1 MVQSFK
7 KLLEV
12 REGME
17 YFLGIDVGT
26 TGCKVVLID
35 AEGELRGKSVA
46 EYPLYTPRPNW
57 AEQNPE
63 DWWQGTLQALKK
75 VFEVSGVNPKD
86 VAGIGLTGQMHGSVF
101 LDAKGEVLRP
111 AILWCDQRTARECQ
125 EITERV
131 GLERIMAINCN
142 PVLPGF
148 TAPKILW
155 VKNNEPEVYAKI
167 AKVLLPKDY
176 VRFRLSGEFATDVS
190 DASGTS
196 LFDVPKRTWSQE
208 LIEALDF
215 SPSWFPPSFESPEVT
230 GRLRKDIAS
239 VLGMRDD
246 VIIVA
251 GGGDNAAGAIGTG
264 IVKPGLVSASLGTSG
279 VVFAF
284 SDEVRVDPRGRVHT
298 FCHAVPG
305 KWHVMGVMLSAG
317 GSLRWFRDVLG
328 LEEKNL
334 ALLLEKDAYELLSE
348 EAEKS
353 LPGAEGL
360 LFLPYLTGER
370 TPHADPFARGV
381 FFGLTLKHRKND
393 LVRAVMEGVTFGMR
407 DSFEIIKEMGIP
419 IEEVR
424 AIGGGARSPLWR
436 KIQAA
441 VYQVPLFGV
450 KVDEGP
456 AFGAA
461 LLAAVGKGAFRN
473 VEEACAKAVA
483 VTEKVLPDSDLVAQ
497 YERLY
502 RIWRDLYPALAPFY
516 RRIAE

>member
-1 MVQSFK
+1 
-7 KLLEV
+7 
-12 REGME
+12 
-17 YFLGIDVGT
+17 
-26 TGCKVVLID
+26 
-35 AEGELRGKSVA
+35 
-46 EYPLYTPRPNW
+46 
-57 AEQNPE
+57 
-63 DWWQGTLQALKK
+63 
-75 VFEVSGVNPKD
+75 
-86 VAGIGLTGQMHGSVF
+86 
-101 LDAKGEVLRP
+101 
-111 AILWCDQRTARECQ
+111 
-125 EITERV
+125 
-131 GLERIMAINCN
+131 
-142 PVLPGF
+142 
-148 TAPKILW
+148 
-155 VKNNEPEVYAKI
+155 
-167 AKVLLPKDY
+167 
-176 VRFRLSGEFATDVS
+176 
-190 DASGTS
+190 
-196 LFDVPKRTWSQE
+196 
-208 LIEALDF
+208 
-215 SPSWFPPSFESPEVT
+215 VT
-230 GRLRKDIAS
+230 GRIKREVAEL
-239 VLGMRDD
+239 LGMRED
-246 VIIVA
+246 VLVVA

-264 IVKPGLVSASLGTSG
+264 IVRSGLVSASIGTSG

-284 SDEVRVDPRGRVHT
+284 SDEVRVDPKGRVHT

-328 LEEKNL
+328 LEEKNM
-334 ALLLEKDAYELLSE
+334 AILLEKDAYELLSE

-353 LPGAEGL
+353 VPGAEGL

-407 DSFEIIKEMGIP
+407 DSFEIIREMGIP

-461 LLAAVGKGAFRN
+461 LLAAVGRGVFRN
-473 VEEACAKAVA
+473 VEEACARAVA
-483 VTEKVLPDSDLVAQ
+483 VTEKVLPDEHLVAR

>member
-1 MVQSFK
+1 
-7 KLLEV
+7 
-12 REGME
+12 ME

-35 AEGELRGKSVA
+35 EQGELKGKSVV

-63 DWWQGTLQALKK
+63 DWWQGTLQALRKI
-75 VFEVSGVNPKD
+75 FEVSGVCPKD
-86 VAGIGLTGQMHGSVF
+86 VAGLGLTGQMHGSVF
-101 LDAKGEVLRP
+101 LDEHNQVLRP

-125 EITERV
+125 EITEQA
-131 GLERIMAINCN
+131 GFERIMRINCN

-155 VKNNEPEVYAKI
+155 VRNNEPEVYRKI

-196 LFDVPKRTWSQE
+196 LFDVPQRKWSRE
-208 LIEALDF
+208 LIEILGFAF
-215 SPSWFPPSFESPEVT
+215 SWFPPSFESPEVT
-230 GRLRKDIAS
+230 GHLRKDVAGP
-239 VLGMRDD
+239 LGMRED
-246 VIIVA
+246 VIVVA

-264 IVKPGLVSASLGTSG
+264 IVRPGLVSASLGTSG

-328 LEEKNL
+328 LEEKNI
-334 ALLLEKDAYELLSE
+334 AALLEKDAYEILSE
-348 EAEKS
+348 EAGKS
-353 LPGAEGL
+353 VPGAEGL

-407 DSFEIIKEMGIP
+407 DSFEIIREMQIP
-419 IEEVR
+419 VEEVR
-424 AIGGGARSPLWR
+424 AIGGGARSLLWR

-441 VYQVPLFGV
+441 VYQVPLYGV
-450 KVDEGP
+450 RVDEGP

-461 LLAAVGKGAFRN
+461 LLAAVGRGAFGS
-473 VEEACAKAVA
+473 VEEACAQAVA
-483 VTEKVLPDSDLVAQ
+483 VTEKVLPDQDLVAR
-497 YERLY
+497 YDYLY
-502 RIWRDLYPALAPFY
+502 RIWRDLYPVLAPFY

>member
-1 MVQSFK
+1 
-7 KLLEV
+7 
-12 REGME
+12 ME

-26 TGCKVVLID
+26 TGCKVVLVD
-35 AEGELRGKSVA
+35 ERGELRGKAVA

-63 DWWQGTLQALKK
+63 DWWQGTLSALR
-75 VFEVSGVNPKD
+75 EILETSGINPKD
-86 VAGIGLTGQMHGSVF
+86 VSGIGLTGQMHGSVF
-101 LDAKGEVLRP
+101 LDERGEVLRP

-125 EITERV
+125 EITEMV
-131 GLERIMAINCN
+131 GFERIMRINCN

-155 VKNNEPEVYAKI
+155 VKNNEPEVYKKI
-167 AKVLLPKDY
+167 YKVLLPKDY
-176 VRFRLSGEFATDVS
+176 VRFRLTGEFATDVS

-196 LFDVPKRTWSQE
+196 LFDVPKRTWSLE
-208 LIEALDF
+208 LIEALNF
-215 SPSWFPPSFESPEVT
+215 QPFWFPPSFESLEATGFVQKEVVASL
-230 GRLRKDIAS
+230 GLREK
-239 VLGMRDD
+239 VL
-246 VIIVA
+246 VVA
-251 GGGDNAAGAIGTG
+251 GGGDNAAGAVGTG
-264 IVKPGLVSASLGTSG
+264 IVRPGLVSASLGTSG

-284 SDEVRVDPRGRVHT
+284 SDKVHVDSKGRVHT

-328 LEEKNL
+328 LEEKDV
-334 ALLLEKDAYELLSE
+334 ASLLGKDAYELLSE
-348 EAEKS
+348 EAEKA

-381 FFGLTLKHRKND
+381 FFGLTLKHRKNEM
-393 LVRAVMEGVTFGMR
+393 VRAVMEGVTFGMR
-407 DSFEIIKEMGIP
+407 DSFEIIREMGIP
-419 IEEVR
+419 IVEVR

-461 LLAAVGKGAFRN
+461 LLAAVGRGVFKK
-473 VEEACAKAVA
+473 VEEACDQAVV
-483 VTEKVLPDSDLVAQ
+483 VTEKVLPDGELVTLYQ
-497 YERLY
+497 RLY
-502 RIWRDLYPALAPFY
+502 RIWRDLYPVLAPFY